1 MVAGRVWPGQAVPYP
16 VLLSLWL
23 SGTALARNWAIYSQV
38 DRVGEGKVL
47 KHRHTLRLLPMVILG
62 MMTPITH
69 SQGFS
74 LPGSLLFQGT
84 AAHAAPTVLVDSDSS
99 GSRPAPAAEVP
110 RLAPANA
117 QSLTI
122 SQANNYL
129 WRDGGSDRLELY
141 TPSVEPQRPGRR
153 PQETPILPPER
164 QAPGLTPPAVSA
176 PARESI
182 PQDPAEEVAPA
193 VIDLSP
199 TTRFLNPVLS
209 HAMEQQLRG
218 LIGRFESALLMTNSL
233 GGSTTLTLEGTTAD
247 LAAADKEQP
256 DASPTPEETAAQED
270 LPPVLNQAQQ
280 LLAAWDDLIAVGRH
294 TEAQERWIQIRQ
306 ELWEQMPS
314 DQPFAQA
321 EIRAVW
327 LDRGTIV
334 AARSADGLAQVF
346 DQLAAAGINTVFL
359 ETVNAGYPIYPSRV
373 APQQNPLIGPWDP
386 LATAVDLAH
395 ERGMSLHAWVWV
407 FAAGNQRHNRIV
419 NLPEDYLGPL
429 LSGQPDWAGL
439 DNRGDPIPAGQDK
452 PFLDPAH
459 PEVRSYLTRLMTE
472 IVTEYDVD
480 GLQLDYI
487 RYPFQD
493 PSANRTY
500 GYGQVARWRF
510 RDATGVDPVNLS
522 PRPDSELTRHQQ
534 AQQRLLWD
542 RWTDFRVQQ
551 INSFVESL
559 SETLRRQRP
568 DLILSAA
575 VFAKPEH
582 ERLQKIQ
589 QDWGTWARN
598 GDIDWVVLMSYAED
612 TSRFEQLVTPW
623 LVEEDL
629 GHALV
634 IPGIRILDLSR
645 LVVMDQ
651 LQVTR
656 DLPTPGYALFATADL
671 QTDLT
676 TYLANTQGE
685 TPPQPMSTFQMAFNR
700 YQSLQREWVW
710 LLSQDKL
717 WMQREQLTAWVSA
730 ANQAEADFQALLATP
745 SRRHL
750 ETVQHSLEQVQA
762 PLAGTVLIETVNGRY
777 RVQAWQHRLTAIEQL
792 LHHGKQVEFEDF

>member
-1 MVAGRVWPGQAVPYP
+1 MPA
-16 VLLSLWL
+16 
-23 SGTALARNWAIYSQV
+23 
-38 DRVGEGKVL
+38 
-47 KHRHTLRLLPMVILG
+47 VILG
-62 MMTPITH
+62 IMTPTIH
-69 SQGFS
+69 SQDLS
-74 LPGSLLFQGT
+74 LPSSLFFQRT
-84 AAHAAPTVLVDSDSS
+84 AAYAATTVPL
-99 GSRPAPAAEVP
+99 GSEGPGTRPALAAGAT
-110 RLAPANA
+110 RLVPANS

-122 SQANNYL
+122 SQANSYL
-129 WRDGGSDRLELY
+129 WRDGGSDHLD
-141 TPSVEPQRPGRR
+141 PQPPPVESQRPGRR
-153 PQETPILPPER
+153 PQESPTLPPER
-164 QAPGLTPPAVSA
+164 QAPGLTPPAVTA
-176 PARESI
+176 PTREFI

-233 GGSTTLTLEGTTAD
+233 GGSTTLTLEGTTAE
-247 LAAADKEQP
+247 LAAADKEHP
-256 DASPTPEETAAQED
+256 DAPPTPNDAAAQED
-270 LPPVLNQAQQ
+270 LPPVLDRAQQ
-280 LLAAWDDLIAVGRH
+280 LLEAWDDLIAVGH
-294 TEAQERWIQIRQ
+294 HAEAQDRWVQVRQ
-306 ELWEQMPS
+306 ELWEQMPT

-334 AARSADGLAQVF
+334 AAQSAKGLAQVF

-386 LATAVDLAH
+386 LATAIDLAH
-395 ERGMSLHAWVWV
+395 ERGMTLHAWVWV

-419 NLPEDYLGPL
+419 NLPEDYLGPV
-429 LSGQPDWAGL
+429 LSGQPDWAGF
-439 DNRGDPIPAGQDK
+439 DNRGNPIPAGQDK

-522 PRPDSELTRHQQ
+522 PRPDSGLTRHQQ

-551 INSFVESL
+551 INSFVENL

-582 ERLQKIQ
+582 ERRQKIQ

-598 GDIDWVVLMSYAED
+598 GYIDWVVLMSYAED

-623 LVEEDL
+623 LVEEEL

-634 IPGIRILDLSR
+634 IPGIRILDLPR
-645 LVVMDQ
+645 LAVMDQ

-671 QTDLT
+671 QSDLT
-676 TYLANTQGE
+676 TYLATTQGE
-685 TPPQPMSTFQMAFNR
+685 TPPQPMSTFQMAFDR

-730 ANQAEADFQALLATP
+730 ANQAEADFQTLLVTP

-750 ETVQHSLEQVQA
+750 ETVQRSLDQVQA
-762 PLAGTVLIETVNGRY
+762 PLGGTVLIETVNGRY
-777 RVQAWQHRLTAIEQL
+777 RVQAWQHRLVAIEQL
-792 LHHGKQVEFEDF
+792 LHYGEQVEFEDF